1 MTAEAVKAYA
11 LALAC
16 TTTDCP
22 FDGDFVSTVLRHS
35 DSRKWFGLVMEID
48 GRHVGREGRTTALN
62 TKADPALSALLI
74 EKYNWIVPSYHMNKR
89 LWVSI
94 VLSEADESVVK
105 QLLDHSY
112 ALTDRKP
119 RARG

>member
-1 MTAEAVKAYA
+1 
-11 LALAC
+11 
-16 TTTDCP
+16 
-22 FDGDFVSTVLRHS
+22 
-35 DSRKWFGLVMEID
+35 
-48 GRHVGREGRTTALN
+48 
-62 TKADPALSALLI
+62 
-74 EKYNWIVPSYHMNKR
+74 MNKR

-119 RARG
+119 RVRG